1 MNIYLIF
8 NTTIK
13 NFKFE
18 FKYLLMH
25 LDHKYF
31 NVENIMNN
39 KLP

>member
-1 MNIYLIF
+1 MNTYLIF

-18 FKYLLMH
+18 FNYLLMH

-31 NVENIMNN
+31 NVENS
-39 KLP
+39 LDSL